1 MSTAGPPLVID
12 GPFPVTRPNRLLDVA
27 TIVDDPDVHWRAGGA
42 VYPYPPDLPFT
53 WNPCVSSTS
62 PSTKQ
67 TGGVIPLPVFG
78 AFQVYLAETCQAKGI
93 GLDQQRFIDRAT
105 AVFGAVESFGVELE
119 FVSGVALHGDSPYLA
134 DAEMV
139 ALNSGAA
146 TESSEALA
154 LLEKAIG
161 ETGRGGVIHATP
173 ETIIAWARDFIIYE
187 KAGLGLVT
195 PNGTRVVSG
204 TGYIGAHPVGQAV
217 AGASQAWA
225 FATGPVQIR
234 RGGLDILPGT
244 VKEALNRE
252 TNEITY
258 RVERDYLVDW
268 DTVLQAGVLVDRT
281 R

>member
-12 GPFPVTRPNRLLDVA
+12 GPFPVTRPNRLVDVA
-27 TIVDDPDVHWRAGGA
+27 TIVDDLDPHWRAGGA
-42 VYPYPPDLPFT
+42 VYPYPPDLPYT
-53 WNPCVSSTS
+53 WNPCTDSTS

-67 TGGVIPLPVFG
+67 TGGIIPLPVFG
-78 AFQVYLAETCQAKGI
+78 AFQVYLAETCGARGI

-105 AVFGAVESFGVELE
+105 AVFSAVESYGVELE
-119 FVSGVALHGDSPYLA
+119 FATGAAMHADNPYLG
-134 DAEMV
+134 DANLD
-139 ALNSGAA
+139 ALNGGNA

-154 LLEKAIG
+154 LLEKEIG
-161 ETGRGGVIHATP
+161 KTGRGGIIHATP

-187 KAGLGLVT
+187 KTGVGLVT

-204 TGYIGAHPVGQAV
+204 TGYIDVHPVGKRV
-217 AGASQAWA
+217 ASASQAWA

-268 DTVLQAGVLVDRT
+268 DTVLQAGVLVERT